1 MTWIREEVSTGMPKP
16 EETGML
22 RLWPGVPVLDVWH
35 ASLDQKRQPC
45 ELTRLAMRRDMAGPL
60 YDVPVE

>member
-1 MTWIREEVSTGMPKP
+1 
-16 EETGML
+16 ML

-35 ASLDQKRQPC
+35 ASLDQDRQPC
-45 ELTRLAMRRDMAGPL
+45 ELTRLVVRRDMAGPL